1 MPSCL
6 AFTTQRWTKMKQ
18 NNITNREFQ
27 KFFRNFTHLNQKQ
40 LTRTENR
47 STVQDNTWTKN
58 LRIEIRGDPMLVLT
72 RKIGEKVMIG
82 DDVSV
87 TILGLFGN
95 HVRLG
100 INAPKSV
107 EIHREE
113 IYVKIQNESQDSDT
127 PKIAIGQ

>member
-1 MPSCL
+1 MD
-6 AFTTQRWTKMKQ
+6 K
-18 NNITNREFQ
+18 I
-27 KFFRNFTHLNQKQ
+27 
-40 LTRTENR
+40 
-47 STVQDNTWTKN
+47 N
-58 LRIEIRGDPMLVLT
+58 LRTDRRGVPMLVLT

-107 EIHREE
+107 DIHREE
-113 IYVKIQNESQDSDT
+113 IYVRIQNETQDSDAQ
-127 PKIAIGQ
+127 IAIGQ